1 MHRIRTTALGL
12 GLLAALLLVATAG
25 AAHPGGPAGSVYVL
39 SNSTTTNA
47 VLVYSRGSDGSLSG
61 PVSYPTGGTGTGGGL
76 GSQGSLVLDGR
87 DLYAVNAG
95 SNSITRFSVERSG
108 LEWEATVPSGGTMP
122 ISLTVHHHLL
132 YVLNAGGTPNITGFD
147 TDDDGLAPIPGSARP
162 LGAGSSGPAQVS
174 FGRHGNVLV
183 VTNKASNTID
193 TYAVGDDVPDA
204 PASFAAHGSTPF
216 GFDFDKRG
224 NVLTSEAGG
233 SASSYSLSREGRV
246 NVISGAVQA
255 FQAAPCWLVTSK
267 DGRFAYTANT
277 GSGTISGFTVGDDG
291 SLTLLTPGGATA
303 STGSGS
309 RPADESFARNGDYLY
324 VRSGGTNTI
333 SAFAL
338 GEDGS
343 LTGVGTTPGL
353 PVGAA
358 GIAAS

>member
-1 MHRIRTTALGL
+1 MRTIPLAV
-12 GLLAALLLVATAG
+12 GLLFALALVATAG
-25 AAHPGGPAGSVYVL
+25 AAHRGGPAGAVYVL
-39 SNSTTTNA
+39 DNQPGGNA
-47 VLVYSRGSDGSLSG
+47 VLAYSRAADGSLSG

-95 SNSITRFSVERSG
+95 SNSITRFSVTKSG
-108 LEWEATVPSGGTMP
+108 LELETTVPSGGTMP
-122 ISLTVHHHLL
+122 ISLTVHGDLL
-132 YVLNAGGTPNITGFD
+132 YVLNAGGTPNVTGFD
-147 TDDDGLAPIPGSARP
+147 TDGDDLTPIPGSTRP
-162 LGAGSSGPAQVS
+162 LGPGSAGPAQVS
-174 FGRHGNVLV
+174 FGRHGKVLV
-183 VTNKASNTID
+183 VTNKNSNTID
-193 TYAVGDDVPDA
+193 TYAIDDDVPDA
-204 PASFAAHGSTPF
+204 PATFAAAGGTPF

-224 NVLTSEAGG
+224 NLLTSDAAG

-246 NVISGAVQA
+246 NVITGAVAA

-277 GSGTISGFTVGDDG
+277 GSGTVSGFTVGNDG

-303 STGSGS
+303 STGAGS
-309 RPADESFARNGDYLY
+309 RPADESFTRDGDYLY

-333 SAFAL
+333 SAFAMND
-338 GEDGS
+338 DGS
-343 LTGVGTTPGL
+343 LTGAGTTTGL